1 MGARGA
7 DRLRTDT
14 ARRVGLDQ
22 TRSRVPRNAR
32 RRSRVSVPRASRS
45 NAASRDDGERER
57 LRAQSRQ
64 HLSEGAV
71 CFGESFA
78 DTHLHEADVLGILA
92 EALPADVEV
101 VLANDTPLVCAHAAV
116 EEGRGG
122 EGSAKVR
129 GEIGQ
134 GWGIKP

>member
-1 MGARGA
+1 MARGDWIGSA
-7 DRLRTDT
+7 RAEPTPRDGWDSIRGDRRAWSERALDLEFPSR
-14 ARRVGLDQ
+14 AGLAA
-22 TRSRVPRNAR
+22 SNAR
-32 RRSRVSVPRASRS
+32 TTEMNEGPIAPTPF
-45 NAASRDDGERER
+45 
-57 LRAQSRQ
+57 
-64 HLSEGAV
+64 EGAV
-71 CFGESFA
+71 GFGESFA
-78 DTHLHEADVLGILA
+78 DAHLHEADVLGILA

-116 EEGRGG
+116 EGGRGG